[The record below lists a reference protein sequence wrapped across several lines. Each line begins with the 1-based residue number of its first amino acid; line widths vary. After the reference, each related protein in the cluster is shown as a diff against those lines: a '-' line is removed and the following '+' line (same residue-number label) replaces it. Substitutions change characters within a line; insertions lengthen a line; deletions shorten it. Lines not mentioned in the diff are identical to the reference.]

1 MSGVKHTPGKWLAA
15 AKPSSVVGWPVVAA
29 PMGQVIC
36 DVAII
41 NKKPDHVSDGE
52 FSAYYAQV
60 EANARLIAAA
70 PDLFEAGVG
79 LLKAYRSAVKMCG
92 DDALDLVAD
101 HPESWASKMEAALSK
116 ATTQQEGR

>member
-1 MSGVKHTPGKWLAA
+1 MAEVKHTPWE
-15 AKPSSVVGWPVVAA
+15 VVPANEHHGFYVV
-29 PMGQVIC
+29 
-36 DVAII
+36 DVAGRTVCDLYFI
-41 NKKPDHVSDGE
+41 DRSDVDGGVRQ
-52 FSAYYAQV
+52 FDGADTY
-60 EANARLIAAA
+60 ARLIAAA